1 MDYLICDVIESR
13 CCTYIT

>member
-1 MDYLICDVIESR
+1 MDYLICDAIESR